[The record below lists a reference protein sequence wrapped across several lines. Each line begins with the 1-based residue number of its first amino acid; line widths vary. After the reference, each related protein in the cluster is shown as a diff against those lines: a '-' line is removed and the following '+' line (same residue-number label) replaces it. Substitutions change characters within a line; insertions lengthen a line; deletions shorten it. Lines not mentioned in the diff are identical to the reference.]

1 MHFRRFAFYNRRKV
15 REVGSEMSR
24 EIDFTKYDHCI
35 STMPLFQNLVVHQIE
50 VIQHRITEKQFSADT
65 FLYQAGE
72 TSEALYL
79 IQEGQVKIYR
89 VSASGKEQVIRVLE
103 QGDFVGEMSLFND
116 RVYDNYVQAITTT
129 KVCVIH
135 RQDFKEVLLA
145 NSQIAWEILAEL
157 SNRLTDS
164 EQQTTL
170 ITTTSVVARLSNYLL
185 AAYQKQQTPRIQL
198 EATKKNIASY
208 LGMSAESFSRGLTK
222 LTKQQIVSQSAPN
235 IIELLDKHTLE
246 KIANE

>member
-1 MHFRRFAFYNRRKV
+1 
-15 REVGSEMSR
+15 MSR

-50 VIQHRITEKQFSADT
+50 VIQHRITEKQFLADA

-72 TSEALYL
+72 KSEALYL

-145 NSQIAWEILAEL
+145 NPQIAWEILAEL

-185 AAYQKQQTPRIQL
+185 AAYRKQQTPRLQL

-222 LTKQQIVSQSAPN
+222 LTKQQIVSQPAPN

>member
-1 MHFRRFAFYNRRKV
+1 
-15 REVGSEMSR
+15 MSR

-35 STMPLFQNLVVHQIE
+35 STIPLFQNLVVHQIE
-50 VIQHRITEKQFSADT
+50 VIQHRITEKQFLADA

-145 NSQIAWEILAEL
+145 NPQIAWEILAEL

-185 AAYQKQQTPRIQL
+185 ATYRKQQTPRIQL

-222 LTKQQIVSQSAPN
+222 LTKQQIVSQPAPN
-235 IIELLDKHTLE
+235 IIELLDKHALE